1 MKAEFIN
8 PFIEAT
14 MNVLTTMAM
23 VSPIPGKP
31 ILKTGDKPN
40 GDLTGV
46 IGLVGQKVTGSMA
59 IVLPA
64 DCATKIAS
72 NMLGENFAEINAD
85 VVDCVGELTNM
96 ITGGAKA
103 KLGEMGYRF
112 EMAIPSMIR
121 GKEHVVYHR
130 TKGPVV
136 CIPFDLDG
144 SFFYVEA
151 CFSTNE

>member
-1 MKAEFIN
+1 MNVEFIN

-23 VSPIPGKP
+23 LNPQAGKP
-31 ILKTGDKPN
+31 VLKTSDKPN

-46 IGLVGQKVTGSMA
+46 IGLVGEQVTGSMA
-59 IVLPA
+59 IVLPSK
-64 DCATKIAS
+64 CATTIAS
-72 NMLGENFAEINAD
+72 NMLGEEFTEVND
-85 VVDCVGELTNM
+85 VVVDCVGELTNM

-121 GKEHVVYHR
+121 GKKHVVYHK

-144 SFFYVEA
+144 SEFYVEA
-151 CFSTNE
+151 CFNATE